1 MTPIFLN
8 TPELL
13 EEYWDRAAIHFEPV
27 VTEAARGEFTV
38 QDIKRLC
45 DDKRALVVVVT
56 DGELVILA
64 AAFEFIYYP
73 RMTACNVMAMGGSH
87 WNDVAE
93 QFFIT
98 FKQWLY
104 GMGVTVI
111 EASCSSAMS
120 RLLQRYG
127 FAKTYEVVRLEL

>member
-1 MTPIFLN
+1 MKPIFLT

-13 EEYWDRAAIHFEPV
+13 EEWWDRAEPHLIPV
-27 VTEAARGEFTV
+27 VTEAARGEFTI
-38 QDIKRLC
+38 DDLHRLC
-45 DDKRALVVVVT
+45 KEKRATCVVVT
-56 DGELVILA
+56 DGEIVTLA
-64 AAFEFIYYP
+64 AVFEFIHYP
-73 RMTACNVMAMGGSH
+73 RMTACNVIAMGGKDWHS
-87 WNDVAE
+87 VAE

-111 EASCSSAMS
+111 EASCSSVMS
-120 RLLQRYG
+120 RLLRRYG